1 MSNQENLLDIA
12 AQAEQDLNSDRLKA
26 GRQEGTGFGGK
37 DTKGGSTSST
47 STSSP
52 LPQALFLPNLV
63 LQPLTNPPPA
73 DESGIDQSVESKFSQ
88 YGATADYG
96 SHVSGAGNNRD
107 IPLSE
112 GGDIQKGTGR
122 LTKAG
127 DFDQGAPGE
136 GPEDVSKRQAEAY
149 GGDDSVRGNITNQ
162 ASGEGTGG
170 RK

>member
-1 MSNQENLLDIA
+1 MPSQDELKDIA
-12 AQAEQDLNSDRLKA
+12 AQAEQDLNSDSLKS
-26 GRQEGTGFGGK
+26 GVTGHGGK
-37 DTKGGSTSST
+37 TNKGGSTSSM
-47 STSSP
+47 SIF
-52 LPQALFLPNLV
+52 LPHPQPLFLPPSLV
-63 LQPLTNPPPA
+63 LQPLTGPPLA
-73 DESGIDQSVESKFSQ
+73 DESGIDQSVENKFSQ

-107 IPLSE
+107 IPISE
-112 GGDIQKGTGR
+112 GGDVQKGTGR

-136 GPEDVSKRQAEAY
+136 GPEHVSKRQAEAY
-149 GGDDSVRGNITNQ
+149 GGDDSVRDNITNQ